1 MMLGLSASISL
12 TNGRKIVLG
21 TLFPWGGWFACGEHG
36 CAGAVITAIDEINNN
51 TELFPTMHTQGHYLD
66 FVYGD
71 SNCDPKDALPLI
83 PEMFFGKFGYPKV
96 DAYIGPACS
105 VNCEPG
111 GLMAAEWKMPMV
123 SFICTSTKLSDKE
136 LYPTFART
144 AAPSYTTAPFFR
156 EIMREFGYD
165 RAAIFYAS
173 QSIQVLSALAIK
185 EEFYQEGIIV
195 SDFTIFEPGPNGV
208 DVERRA
214 LIEAAKRTRG
224 KVEFT
229 VRY

>member
-1 MMLGLSASISL
+1 MEKHSYLILLILGLSASISL
-12 TNGRKIVLG
+12 INGRKIVLG

-51 TELFPTMHTQGHYLD
+51 TELFPTMHAQGHYLD

-83 PEMFFGKFGYPKV
+83 PEMFFGKYDYPKV

-123 SFICTSTKLSDKE
+123 SFICTSTNYLIKN
-136 LYPTFART
+136 Y
-144 AAPSYTTAPFFR
+144 
-156 EIMREFGYD
+156 
-165 RAAIFYAS
+165 
-173 QSIQVLSALAIK
+173 IQLL
-185 EEFYQEGIIV
+185 QEQL
-195 SDFTIFEPGPNGV
+195 
-208 DVERRA
+208 RR
-214 LIEAAKRTRG
+214 LTQQPRSSEK
-224 KVEFT
+224 
-229 VRY
+229 